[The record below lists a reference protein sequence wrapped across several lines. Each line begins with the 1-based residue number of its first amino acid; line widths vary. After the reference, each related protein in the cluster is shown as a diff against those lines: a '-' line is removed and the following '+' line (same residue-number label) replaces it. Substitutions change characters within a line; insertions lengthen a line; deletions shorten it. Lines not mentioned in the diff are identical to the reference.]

1 MQKPIEKILVDII
14 KHELNLPDNYGKTT
28 KGDIIPTVVI
38 FGQNIKL
45 FNISS
50 LQVTIQTV
58 TSRFFSNRISY
69 EEDKAGKYFE
79 VQDINESRMMQVD
92 IYSKNND
99 ARDRFWEIGAALNST
114 YAQQQMDLYNF
125 KIGTIV
131 DNRNLTGA
139 DGSSVLNRFTTTF
152 NVLIHHQ
159 KTKQIDYYDQF
170 KTTLDNEQGQFGDI
184 NNYNDDD
191 TQ

>member
-28 KGDIIPTVVI
+28 KGDIIPTVII

-45 FNISS
+45 FNTAS
-50 LQVTIQTV
+50 LQATIQTV

-69 EEDKAGKYFE
+69 EEDKDGKYFE
-79 VQDINESRMMQVD
+79 VQDINESRMMQID
-92 IYSKNND
+92 IYSKNNE
-99 ARDRFWEIGAALNST
+99 ARERFWEIGAALNST
-114 YAQQQMDLYNF
+114 YARQQMDLYNF
-125 KIGTIV
+125 KIGSIV

-159 KTKQIDYYDQF
+159 SF
-170 KTTLDNEQGQFGDI
+170 HALR
-184 NNYNDDD
+184 
-191 TQ
+191 

>member
-28 KGDIIPTVVI
+28 KGDIIPTVII

-45 FNISS
+45 FNTVS
-50 LQVTIQTV
+50 LQATIQTV

-69 EEDKAGKYFE
+69 EEDKDGKYFE
-79 VQDINESRMMQVD
+79 VQDINESRMMQID
-92 IYSKNND
+92 IYSKNNE
-99 ARDRFWEIGAALNST
+99 ARERFWEIGAALNST
-114 YAQQQMDLYNF
+114 YARQQMDLYNF
-125 KIGTIV
+125 KIGSIV

-159 KTKQIDYYDQF
+159 KTKEIDYYDQF
-170 KTTLDNEQGQFGDI
+170 KTTLNNERGQFGNI